1 MNRASRADGPLTV
14 WAIALS
20 ALSACAARTP
30 PALSE
35 PTVVAAASAD
45 EGRTAFLN
53 VCAGC
58 HGEDALGGMAPPLVP
73 TQRSA
78 EALIEIVRTGR
89 GVMPPLDPSLIA
101 DDEVAEVAA
110 FLRSLSQ

>member
-1 MNRASRADGPLTV
+1 
-14 WAIALS
+14 
-20 ALSACAARTP
+20 
-30 PALSE
+30 
-35 PTVVAAASAD
+35 
-45 EGRTAFLN
+45 
-53 VCAGC
+53 
-58 HGEDALGGMAPPLVP
+58 MAPPLVP